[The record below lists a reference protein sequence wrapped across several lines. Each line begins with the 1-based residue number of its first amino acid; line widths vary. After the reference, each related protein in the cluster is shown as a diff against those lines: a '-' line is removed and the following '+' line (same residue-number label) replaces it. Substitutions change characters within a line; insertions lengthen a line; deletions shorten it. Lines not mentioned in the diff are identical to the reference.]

1 MTHPPPRLI
10 LASIHKDSA
19 LLSPEAAEIFVLFC
33 ITSSLSLLPRPPLSA
48 FSICQI
54 AFSDHLSFWFYF
66 VDTFTRFPD
75 VSPLTALINPLIS
88 FPQFNK
94 SLPIKST
101 KRGRCEIFL
110 FWRKSLCRAGHK
122 ADCLNP
128 GKNWTN
134 YSNLWTNPH
143 FESKIR
149 RRSLGFQTEYP
160 AWKLPPEPI
169 DRLSDH
175 SATAS
180 SRRWFR
186 KFEKWQFPLRR
197 LNDR

>member
-1 MTHPPPRLI
+1 MTQPPSRLI
-10 LASIHKDSA
+10 LASIHRDSSA
-19 LLSPEAAEIFVLFC
+19 SPAEIVLFC
-33 ITSSLSLLPRPPLSA
+33 ITSNSSLLPSRPTLSA

-149 RRSLGFQTEYP
+149 RV
-160 AWKLPPEPI
+160 
-169 DRLSDH
+169 
-175 SATAS
+175 
-180 SRRWFR
+180 
-186 KFEKWQFPLRR
+186 
-197 LNDR
+197 